1 MGSIIQN
8 IYGRTGKHFSSNIIS
23 NHRIS
28 WKRYYDDNNCFI
40 KEDSIDHV
48 MSVLNG
54 FHPSIQFTCD
64 TESNNRLSFLDVL
77 IIRNGQS
84 IETCVYRKSTN
95 TDIYVHWNSFAS
107 IQGKRSS
114 LKALVYRSNVICSNH
129 HHLTLELE
137 YLRKGF
143 KEYNNY
149 PHWFITQDFNGV
161 NKIFNKQQEVIAI
174 NETATA

>member
-1 MGSIIQN
+1 MVELEN
-8 IYGRTGKHFSSNIIS
+8 TLVLTLS

-84 IETCVYRKSTN
+84 TETCVYRKSTN

>member
-1 MGSIIQN
+1 MGPALSRIFMVELEN
-8 IYGRTGKHFSSNIIS
+8 TLVLTLS
-23 NHRIS
+23 NHCIS

-54 FHPSIQFTCD
+54 FHPSIQFKYD
-64 TESNNRLSFLDVL
+64 TESNNRLSFLDVP

-84 IETCVYRKSTN
+84 IETWVYRKPTN

-107 IQGKRSS
+107 IQGKRIS
-114 LKALVYRSNVICSNH
+114 LKALVYRSNLICSND

-137 YLRKGF
+137 YLQKGF

-149 PHWFITQDFNGV
+149 PHWFITLDFNGV
-161 NKIFNKQQEVIAI
+161 NKIFKKQ
-174 NETATA
+174 

>member
-1 MGSIIQN
+1 MVELEN
-8 IYGRTGKHFSSNIIS
+8 TLVLTLS

-54 FHPSIQFTCD
+54 FHPSIQFTYD

-84 IETCVYRKSTN
+84 TKTCVYRKSTN
-95 TDIYVHWNSFAS
+95 TDIYVH
-107 IQGKRSS
+107 
-114 LKALVYRSNVICSNH
+114 
-129 HHLTLELE
+129 
-137 YLRKGF
+137 
-143 KEYNNY
+143 
-149 PHWFITQDFNGV
+149 
-161 NKIFNKQQEVIAI
+161 
-174 NETATA
+174 